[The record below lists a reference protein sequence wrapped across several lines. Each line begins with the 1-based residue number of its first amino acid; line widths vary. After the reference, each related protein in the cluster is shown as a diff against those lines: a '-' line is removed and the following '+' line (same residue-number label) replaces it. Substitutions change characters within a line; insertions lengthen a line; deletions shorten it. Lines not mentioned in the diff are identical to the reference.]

1 MSLVRCPDSGPSAP
15 CALWPVDLK
24 LTHLNWDP
32 EAALI
37 HFQGQYLTIC
47 ELDYIILQTEIQN
60 RPKRKAAVDIG
71 EFCLVEDVTSACWYR
86 GRVQK
91 RREDLFDVF
100 LIDHGHVLSVDI
112 AHVSLCSNDLFSLP
126 PKIVCGF
133 LANVLLLQDCCSSA
147 VEQYFSTLIGQNVTG
162 CIQALLPHKV
172 LIVEAIDINNNLI
185 KLGFGRRMDTDTF
198 LLLVEMLTDE
208 ALKQNIKPVP
218 DLLIEKPRGQE
229 FSFKP
234 SSLSGYEDIIAF
246 CGPRL
251 RVGTRVKVRVTA
263 AVNPRLFY
271 CQMTSMEMEL
281 RAMSAQLAT
290 ACESRSKDPR
300 QEPPEN
306 LGLFCSVKRGK
317 DEKWYRGFL
326 QFLPINSQVRVRYVD
341 YGFCESVKVENVQ
354 RLPPDF
360 LSTPIMAFPCSLSSM
375 TDQDEAVKT
384 QQLSFLQRGLLGG
397 VLDAEICS
405 FDEEQNLYSITV
417 VHADDNSHMKEPNP
431 IQELPK
437 IKIETAL
444 EQMPPEGGYFY
455 YKAVMAEALGKSLQ
469 TEEVQV
475 DSVFV
480 GYVEHVLNPNH
491 FWIRTQKRN
500 HDFEV
505 MMEEMLDHFRQ
516 VKLDEDVLE
525 NPELG
530 TLCCAM
536 YEKDMHFYRAVV
548 VDTLKHGAEV
558 LFIDFGNIEKVPH
571 MLIKKIP
578 ERFAS
583 EPPFALCCTLLN
595 VIPVLVDV
603 WTTANSAF
611 FRQAVSNRALRV
623 HAVHLRKDTFVVD
636 LYPMGSDDDQSI
648 TELLISSN
656 QADYLSH
663 IPSETVKQKTKEV
676 TKKRTRLRH
685 SLTSHKSLGGEDCRQ
700 NKEGATEIQTEALR
714 DEDTQRD
721 EIVKAQAP
729 TFKTF
734 SFKPGCEVAVRCSHI
749 NSPSDFWCQ
758 LTNTIPALEELME
771 KIQQYYRS
779 HTVPIQLGVSCCV
792 AKSPEDGRWYR
803 ACITGAQKHLV
814 NVMLVD
820 YGITVQ
826 IKEEHNLQ
834 TILPEYVELEGQA
847 FRCSLYNLI
856 EPADP
861 ESTEV
866 CNSLKEF
873 VRNNSV
879 SLKCSVSHL
888 MLKNNDL
895 ACNVVDLYNPQTQQS
910 ITHLLVEQ
918 GLAREVNVSTKLPSS
933 ICPDSFIYS
942 SFNLR
947 SGSEEQ
953 VYVTHVSS
961 PWEVYCQLDKNNEI
975 IEELEKKVS
984 VVSEEMMQAD
994 TSAVVG
1000 KLCLAKYLDGKWYRG
1015 LAHPVPSPLH
1025 LAVFFVDYGNETI
1038 SEKINVLFIPWDSAE
1053 LLFTPMQAVRCR
1065 LAQVPKEELYAEVK
1079 QWLYETIINKNV
1091 RAVVVGKSED
1101 GSIEIELFDGDVHI
1115 NEKVKELILSL
1126 TPKPKTVVSVHVDDT
1141 KTKHKQTPIKRHNFG
1156 RRTSS
1161 NPPKSNA
1168 RGCSHV
1174 QNVGFKS
1181 KANAMRCVPKKPQ
1194 TGRKEK
1200 QPEHHNQI
1208 HPKSEQL
1215 PKLSSLPDN
1224 KVNAGFSAQCYI
1236 SHIDSMKSFF
1246 LQMQEDEPSILK
1258 MCHDL
1263 NPGLCR
1269 DSLTKTNPVA
1279 LRINDLVLAEY
1290 EEDGALYRAVVKGY
1304 EGSARFKVEFVDYGN
1319 SAVMAR
1325 EKIYPITREYLS
1337 QPRFSIPCSLL
1348 DTSTYE
1354 TDASFTDAVM
1364 EKPLMVKFVSR
1375 FGTHWEVKIEILD
1388 GETASPVLNEATA
1401 ETGNVTEKG
1410 REATASPTSSSEMT
1424 QRPIMIKRETNQTGA
1439 GSEPVVVVTKKRT
1452 RTRYRIR
1459 TRSKYTDDIQKRHSK
1474 SPPSSVKATSDS
1486 VAIVMPPVIQAGA
1499 KEYATVV
1506 SVLHNGH
1513 FYTRLHKTT
1522 DLFAVVEH
1530 LIVQNL
1536 YKCTV
1541 VAEED
1546 VKEGLGCLAR
1556 VHGGSRWHRAVVQHV
1571 DRGKCHVLCVDHGI
1585 TEETTIGS
1593 LRGLCHDLTTI
1604 PSLAVQCKCVTFL
1617 SATEEDFQKW
1627 YREAVRLLGTEVQLV
1642 FGSYN
1647 QADNLWMVE
1656 IPYTPRS
1663 PNAAEEL
1670 TPPPVGSQNV
1680 TVTAQGEPSLNTSP
1694 PQRLFFA
1701 PIHMDKVYFGFAAA
1715 VTTPFEFCVTL
1726 ESSLPVMITVSVML
1740 DDLYG
1745 EMLPLPK
1752 AHLIQGSCCLW
1763 ESDMKKKLCRAEILH
1778 TDDAVVVNLVDY
1790 GYHMEMAYKECSKL
1804 KRLPEELARLPK
1816 VTYPCILRGVKPVQ
1830 AEGQWTEEA
1839 AVFFQQCLYQ
1849 KNLQIFFREF
1859 ISGTHWSAEVSADS
1873 VDVAKLLVSGTTSP
1887 VRKTT
1892 ARTKL
1897 MESLMGSQTQGR
1909 GEEAAQDC

>member
-1 MSLVRCPDSGPSAP
+1 MIQLQEQLSSRLTDQENRARRQNIRLFGVPEGSEDNTTVTAFLEEMFTSQLELNPSTDLNIERAHRALVPKPTDIKRPRSIVAKFMSYKTKEEILKLAWAKKGLTWKGNRINIDNDYAPETLNEPQSELQRRNEDIQLSGGSDQGYGYKRPPSHGHQPTEFIERKITATDLDDCRREDETREGAHLARCPDSGPSAP

-60 RPKRKAAVDIG
+60 RPKTKAAVDIG

-100 LIDHGHVLSVDI
+100 LIDHGNVLSVDI

-133 LANVLLLQDCCSSA
+133 LANVLLFQDCCSSA

-162 CIQALLPHKV
+162 YIQALLPHKV

-198 LLLVEMLTDE
+198 LLLVEMLTDVP
-208 ALKQNIKPVP
+208 LKQNIKPVP

-300 QEPPEN
+300 QESAEN

-417 VHADDNSHMKEPNP
+417 VHADDNSHTKEPNP

-505 MMEEMLDHFRQ
+505 MMEEMFDYFCQ

-536 YEKDMHFYRAVV
+536 YENDMHFYRGVV

-583 EPPFALCCTLLN
+583 EPPFALCCTLN

-611 FRQAVSNRALRV
+611 FRKAVSNRALRV
-623 HAVHLRKDTFVVD
+623 NVVHLRKDTFVVD

-676 TKKRTRLRH
+676 TR
-685 SLTSHKSLGGEDCRQ
+685 C
-700 NKEGATEIQTEALR
+700 
-714 DEDTQRD
+714 
-721 EIVKAQAP
+721 QA
-729 TFKTF
+729 
-734 SFKPGCEVAVRCSHI
+734 
-749 NSPSDFWCQ
+749 
-758 LTNTIPALEELME
+758 
-771 KIQQYYRS
+771 
-779 HTVPIQLGVSCCV
+779 
-792 AKSPEDGRWYR
+792 
-803 ACITGAQKHLV
+803 
-814 NVMLVD
+814 
-820 YGITVQ
+820 
-826 IKEEHNLQ
+826 
-834 TILPEYVELEGQA
+834 
-847 FRCSLYNLI
+847 
-856 EPADP
+856 
-861 ESTEV
+861 
-866 CNSLKEF
+866 
-873 VRNNSV
+873 
-879 SLKCSVSHL
+879 
-888 MLKNNDL
+888 
-895 ACNVVDLYNPQTQQS
+895 
-910 ITHLLVEQ
+910 LLVEQ

-953 VYVTHVSS
+953 VYITHVSS

-1025 LAVFFVDYGNETI
+1025 LAVFFVDYGNETL
-1038 SEKINVLFIPWDSAE
+1038 SEKINVMFIPCDSAE

-1126 TPKPKTVVSVHVDDT
+1126 TPKPKTVVSVHIDDT
-1141 KTKHKQTPIKRHNFG
+1141 KIKHKQTPIKRHTFG

-1168 RGCSHV
+1168 HGCSHV
-1174 QNVGFKS
+1174 QNVGCKS

-1194 TGRKEK
+1194 TGRKGK
-1200 QPEHHNQI
+1200 QPEHHDHI

-1215 PKLSSLPDN
+1215 PHAEEMPKLSSLPDN
-1224 KVNAGFSAQCYI
+1224 KVNAGFSAKCYI
-1236 SHIDSMKSFF
+1236 SHIDSVKSFF

-1325 EKIYPITREYLS
+1325 ERIYPITREYLS

-1439 GSEPVVVVTKKRT
+1439 GSEAVVVVTNKRT
-1452 RTRYRIR
+1452 PTHYRMRTC
-1459 TRSKYTDDIQKRHSK
+1459 SKYTDDLQKRHSK
-1474 SPPSSVKATSDS
+1474 SPRSSVKATSDS

-1506 SVLHNGH
+1506 SVLNNGH

-1546 VKEGLGCLAR
+1546 VKEGLGCLVRAR
-1556 VHGGSRWHRAVVQHV
+1556 STVQV
-1571 DRGKCHVLCVDHGI
+1571 R
-1585 TEETTIGS
+1585 
-1593 LRGLCHDLTTI
+1593 
-1604 PSLAVQCKCVTFL
+1604 QL
-1617 SATEEDFQKW
+1617 SF
-1627 YREAVRLLGTEVQLV
+1627 RNGR
-1642 FGSYN
+1642 F
-1647 QADNLWMVE
+1647 
-1656 IPYTPRS
+1656 
-1663 PNAAEEL
+1663 
-1670 TPPPVGSQNV
+1670 
-1680 TVTAQGEPSLNTSP
+1680 
-1694 PQRLFFA
+1694 
-1701 PIHMDKVYFGFAAA
+1701 
-1715 VTTPFEFCVTL
+1715 
-1726 ESSLPVMITVSVML
+1726 
-1740 DDLYG
+1740 
-1745 EMLPLPK
+1745 
-1752 AHLIQGSCCLW
+1752 
-1763 ESDMKKKLCRAEILH
+1763 
-1778 TDDAVVVNLVDY
+1778 
-1790 GYHMEMAYKECSKL
+1790 SK
-1804 KRLPEELARLPK
+1804 
-1816 VTYPCILRGVKPVQ
+1816 I
-1830 AEGQWTEEA
+1830 
-1839 AVFFQQCLYQ
+1839 
-1849 KNLQIFFREF
+1849 
-1859 ISGTHWSAEVSADS
+1859 
-1873 VDVAKLLVSGTTSP
+1873 VSGS
-1887 VRKTT
+1887 
-1892 ARTKL
+1892 
-1897 MESLMGSQTQGR
+1897 S
-1909 GEEAAQDC
+1909 

>member
-1 MSLVRCPDSGPSAP
+1 MPRFLARVCSRERCPDSGPSAP

-60 RPKRKAAVDIG
+60 RPKTKAAVDIG

-100 LIDHGHVLSVDI
+100 LIDHGNVLSVDI

-133 LANVLLLQDCCSSA
+133 LANVLLFQDCCSSA

-162 CIQALLPHKV
+162 YIQALLPHKV

-198 LLLVEMLTDE
+198 LLLVEMLTDVP
-208 ALKQNIKPVP
+208 LKQNIKPVP

-300 QEPPEN
+300 QESPEN

-384 QQLSFLQRGLLGG
+384 QQLSLLQRGLLGG

-417 VHADDNSHMKEPNP
+417 VHADDNSHTKEPNP

-505 MMEEMLDHFRQ
+505 MMEEMFDYFCQ

-536 YEKDMHFYRAVV
+536 YENDMHFYRGVV

-583 EPPFALCCTLLN
+583 EPPFALCCTLN

-611 FRQAVSNRALRV
+611 FRKAVSNRALRV
-623 HAVHLRKDTFVVD
+623 NVVHLRKDTFVVD

-676 TKKRTRLRH
+676 TR
-685 SLTSHKSLGGEDCRQ
+685 C
-700 NKEGATEIQTEALR
+700 
-714 DEDTQRD
+714 
-721 EIVKAQAP
+721 QA
-729 TFKTF
+729 
-734 SFKPGCEVAVRCSHI
+734 
-749 NSPSDFWCQ
+749 
-758 LTNTIPALEELME
+758 
-771 KIQQYYRS
+771 
-779 HTVPIQLGVSCCV
+779 
-792 AKSPEDGRWYR
+792 
-803 ACITGAQKHLV
+803 
-814 NVMLVD
+814 
-820 YGITVQ
+820 
-826 IKEEHNLQ
+826 
-834 TILPEYVELEGQA
+834 
-847 FRCSLYNLI
+847 
-856 EPADP
+856 
-861 ESTEV
+861 
-866 CNSLKEF
+866 
-873 VRNNSV
+873 
-879 SLKCSVSHL
+879 
-888 MLKNNDL
+888 
-895 ACNVVDLYNPQTQQS
+895 
-910 ITHLLVEQ
+910 LLVEQ

-953 VYVTHVSS
+953 VYITHVSS

-1025 LAVFFVDYGNETI
+1025 LAVFFVDYGNETL
-1038 SEKINVLFIPWDSAE
+1038 SEKINVMFIPCDSAE

-1126 TPKPKTVVSVHVDDT
+1126 TPKPKTVVSVHIDDT
-1141 KTKHKQTPIKRHNFG
+1141 KTKHKHTPIKRHNFG
-1156 RRTSS
+1156 RTSS

-1174 QNVGFKS
+1174 QNVGCKS

-1194 TGRKEK
+1194 TGRKGK
-1200 QPEHHNQI
+1200 QPEHHDHI

-1215 PKLSSLPDN
+1215 PHAEEMPKLSSLPDN
-1224 KVNAGFSAQCYI
+1224 KVNAGFSAKCYI
-1236 SHIDSMKSFF
+1236 SHIDSVKSFF

-1269 DSLTKTNPVA
+1269 DSLMKTNPVA

-1325 EKIYPITREYLS
+1325 ERIYPITREYLS

-1410 REATASPTSSSEMT
+1410 REATASPT
-1424 QRPIMIKRETNQTGA
+1424 R
-1439 GSEPVVVVTKKRT
+1439 
-1452 RTRYRIR
+1452 
-1459 TRSKYTDDIQKRHSK
+1459 
-1474 SPPSSVKATSDS
+1474 
-1486 VAIVMPPVIQAGA
+1486 
-1499 KEYATVV
+1499 
-1506 SVLHNGH
+1506 
-1513 FYTRLHKTT
+1513 
-1522 DLFAVVEH
+1522 
-1530 LIVQNL
+1530 
-1536 YKCTV
+1536 
-1541 VAEED
+1541 
-1546 VKEGLGCLAR
+1546 
-1556 VHGGSRWHRAVVQHV
+1556 
-1571 DRGKCHVLCVDHGI
+1571 
-1585 TEETTIGS
+1585 
-1593 LRGLCHDLTTI
+1593 
-1604 PSLAVQCKCVTFL
+1604 
-1617 SATEEDFQKW
+1617 
-1627 YREAVRLLGTEVQLV
+1627 
-1642 FGSYN
+1642 
-1647 QADNLWMVE
+1647 
-1656 IPYTPRS
+1656 
-1663 PNAAEEL
+1663 
-1670 TPPPVGSQNV
+1670 SQNV

-1740 DDLYG
+1740 DDLSG
-1745 EMLPLPK
+1745 EMPPLPE
-1752 AHLIQGSCCLW
+1752 AHLIQGSCCLL

-1859 ISGTHWSAEVSADS
+1859 ISGTHWSADVSADS
-1873 VDVAKLLVSGTTSP
+1873 VDVAKLLVAAGHAAYTDPGLGLSAFHPESQGALERFHATLKSMLRAYCLEFEKDWDNGVHLVLFA
-1887 VRKTT
+1887 VREVVQ
-1892 ARTKL
+1892 
-1897 MESLMGSQTQGR
+1897 ESLGFSPSELIFAHSVRGPLKMLKESWIGDSEPQNLLDYVSDFRFRLRRACELARENLSVTQKRMKGWYDQKAENRVFAPGDKVLVLLPIPGSTLQARFSGPYLVKEKVGDRDYLVATPERRRRCRLCHVNMLKPYHERGGVALTEPSAGPDEPVVTSVALSTIEG
-1909 GEEAAQDC
+1909 GEELDVPSVAMAFNMDVRHVRGRDNVLADTLSRL